1 MSLAKRLEEL
11 IRDEAEFTTILTDI
25 QGEDSISPASAE
37 VFARQLRKLIL
48 QDDLLDYIAKNF
60 KQDMDSGVKDPT
72 HLVGDALSN
81 LLTQAG
87 GGSKRRRRRKS
98 NKRKQSKK
106 RKLSKKNKTKR
117 RRRSLSRAS

>member
-72 HLVGDALSN
+72 HLVGDALST
-81 LLTQAG
+81 LLTQTG
-87 GGSKRRRRRKS
+87 GGSKRRRRKS